1 MEDSV
6 MKAKVI
12 VGLIRAS
19 GGYKW
24 RKQFKLSDVE
34 LDREAKKA
42 SAEVY
47 IMRIKLMI
55 AEQLIL
61 GPQPLYSDRLKE
73 KYISALTEAGILS
86 VNTKINKKST

>member
-1 MEDSV
+1 

-12 VGLIRAS
+12 VELIKAS
-19 GGYKW
+19 GGYKC
-24 RKQFKLSDVE
+24 REQFKLSDVE

-47 IMRIKLMI
+47 IMSIKLMI

-61 GPQPLYSDRLKE
+61 SPQPLYSNRLKE
-73 KYISALTEAGILS
+73 KYISALKKAGILS
-86 VNTKINKKST
+86 TKTKINKKST